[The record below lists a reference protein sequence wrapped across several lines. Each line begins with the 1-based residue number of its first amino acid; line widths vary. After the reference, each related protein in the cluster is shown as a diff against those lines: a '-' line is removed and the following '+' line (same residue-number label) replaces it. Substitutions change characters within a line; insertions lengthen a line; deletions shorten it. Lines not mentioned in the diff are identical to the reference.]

1 MSKKKSIL
9 LVTLV
14 VPVFAILAAL
24 VTYFFLIRSDTPAPV
39 SIENTITQQKQVE
52 STTKKDSN
60 TSADNNSKTEI
71 AVPSSQN
78 SVTSENLVGS
88 WIIDS
93 ESSSYVG
100 YRVKE
105 ELVRVGTFTAV
116 GRTEQVEGTLQFD
129 GESINNVSIKADLR
143 SLKSDNQYRDRALSR
158 QAIETSKFPYA
169 EFELIE
175 KISIT
180 ENPEESQIIEVNA
193 KGILK
198 LHGVSKEV
206 EIPLSGK
213 LESQLLYIVGALPII
228 FDDFDIAKPSSR
240 SVLSIE
246 DNGIMEI
253 SLVFIKK

>member
-52 STTKKDSN
+52 SSTKKDSN
-60 TSADNNSKTEI
+60 TSGNNNSKTEM

-78 SVTSENLVGS
+78 SETVENLVGN

-116 GRTEQVEGTLQFD
+116 GRTAQVEGALQFD

-213 LESQLLYIVGALPII
+213 LESQLLYIVGALPIM

-246 DNGIMEI
+246 DNGIMEL
-253 SLVFIKK
+253 SLIFIKN

>member
-1 MSKKKSIL
+1 M
-9 LVTLV
+9 
-14 VPVFAILAAL
+14 
-24 VTYFFLIRSDTPAPV
+24 
-39 SIENTITQQKQVE
+39 
-52 STTKKDSN
+52 
-60 TSADNNSKTEI
+60 

-78 SVTSENLVGS
+78 SETVESLVGN

-116 GRTEQVEGTLQFD
+116 GRTAQVEGTLQFD
-129 GESINNVSIKADLR
+129 GESINTVSIKADLR

-175 KISIT
+175 KISISS
-180 ENPEESQIIEVNA
+180 NPEESQIIEVNA

-213 LESQLLYIVGALPII
+213 LESQLLYIVGALPIM

-246 DNGIMEI
+246 DNGIMEL
-253 SLVFIKK
+253 SLIFIKN